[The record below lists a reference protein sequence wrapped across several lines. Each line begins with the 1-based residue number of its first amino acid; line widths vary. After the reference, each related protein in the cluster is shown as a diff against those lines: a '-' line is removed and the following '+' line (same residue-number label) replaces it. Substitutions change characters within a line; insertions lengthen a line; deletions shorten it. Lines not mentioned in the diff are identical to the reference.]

1 MSSKPA
7 RYHLVVIGAGTGGL
21 VTSAIAAGLGARVAL
36 IERDRMGGD
45 CLNVGCVPSKSLI
58 HSARSDIRF
67 PDAMKRMRTVRDE
80 LAVHDSAERF
90 TSLGVDVYHG
100 TGRFTSRDTIEVGD
114 ATLRFAKA
122 VIATGAR
129 AAVPPIEGLD
139 NAGYLTNETVFDL
152 TTQPDRLVIVGAGHI
167 GCELAQVFA
176 RFGTHVTLVDLAPR
190 ILSRDDP
197 DAGAIVAASLQR
209 DGVRFMYGVTPVR
222 AEPGALF
229 VAPIG
234 AERAGEVR
242 IETDAILVAAGRA
255 PNVEGFGLDV
265 AGVRYDAS
273 KGVIVDD
280 RLRTTNPNVYA
291 VGDVCSA
298 FKFTHNSDWQARL
311 VVPNALFFG
320 LGGGRVSSAIIPWC
334 TYTTPEL
341 AHVGE
346 TPATA
351 RQKGVAIDTITVPM
365 ASVDRAV
372 IDDVTEGFARV
383 HVRRGTDRI
392 VGATLVSEHAGESIS
407 EVTVAMTNRIGLGGI
422 GKTIHPYPT
431 QAEVFRKA
439 ADAWRRQRLTPG
451 AKSLFERFFRLSP

>member
-1 MSSKPA
+1 MSSK
-7 RYHLVVIGAGTGGL
+7 YHLVVIGAGTGGL

-58 HSARSDIRF
+58 HAARSGIGF
-67 PDAMKRMRTVRDE
+67 SDAMARMRAVRDT

-100 TGRFTSRDTIEVGD
+100 VGRFISSREIQVGD
-114 ATLRFAKA
+114 TTLRFSRA

-129 AAVPPIEGLD
+129 AAVPPIAGLD
-139 NAGYLTNETVFDL
+139 DAGYLTNENVFDL
-152 TTQPDRLVIVGAGHI
+152 ARQPDRLVIVGAGSI
-167 GCELAQVFA
+167 GCELGQVFA
-176 RFGTHVTLVDLAPR
+176 RFGTQVTIVDLAPR
-190 ILSRDDP
+190 VLVRDDP
-197 DAGAIVAASLQR
+197 DAAAIVAASMKR
-209 DGVRFMYGVTPVR
+209 DGVRFMFGVTPVR
-222 AEPGALF
+222 AERGSLY

-242 IETDAILVAAGRA
+242 IETDAILICAGRA

-265 AGVRYDAS
+265 AGVRYDATT
-273 KGVIVDD
+273 GVTIDD
-280 RLRTTNPNVYA
+280 RLRTTNPAIYA

-298 FKFTHNSDWQARL
+298 LQFTHNADWQARL

-320 LGGGRVSSAIIPWC
+320 LGGGKVSRGVIPWC

-341 AHVGE
+341 AHVGV
-346 TPATA
+346 TRGT
-351 RQKGVAIDTITVPM
+351 GIDTITVPM
-365 ASVDRAV
+365 STVDRAV
-372 IDDVTEGFARV
+372 IDDETEGFARV

-392 VGATLVSEHAGESIS
+392 VGATIVSRHAGELIS
-407 EVTVAMTNRIGLGGI
+407 EITLAMTNRIGLGGV
-422 GKTIHPYPT
+422 GKTVHPYPT
-431 QAEVFRKA
+431 QAEVWRKA

-451 AKSLFERFFRLSP
+451 AKRLFERFFRFSA

>member
-1 MSSKPA
+1 MSSK
-7 RYHLVVIGAGTGGL
+7 YHLVVLGAGSGGL

-36 IERDRMGGD
+36 IEKDRMGGD

-58 HSARSDIRF
+58 HAARSGIAF
-67 PDAMKRMRTVRDE
+67 ADAMKRMRAVRDE
-80 LAVHDSAERF
+80 LAVNDSAERF

-100 TGRFTSRDTIEVGD
+100 TGRFVARDAIEVGHT
-114 ATLRFAKA
+114 TLRFARA

-129 AAVPPIEGLD
+129 AAVPPIAGLD
-139 NAGYLTNETVFDL
+139 EAGYLTNETVFDL
-152 TTQPDRLVIVGAGHI
+152 TTQPERLIIVGAGPI
-167 GCELAQVFA
+167 GCELGQVFA
-176 RFGTHVTLVDLAPR
+176 RFGTQVTIVDQAPH
-190 ILSRDDP
+190 ILMRDDP
-197 DAGAIVAASLQR
+197 DAAAIVAASMQR

-222 AEPGALF
+222 AERGALY
-229 VAPIG
+229 VAPTG
-234 AERAGEVR
+234 AEGAGEVR
-242 IETDAILVAAGRA
+242 IETDALLIAAGRA

-273 KGVIVDD
+273 SGVAVDD

-298 FKFTHNSDWQARL
+298 LKFTHNSDWQARL

-320 LGGGRVSSAIIPWC
+320 LGGGRVSRGVIPWC

-346 TPATA
+346 TAATA
-351 RQKGVAIDTITVPM
+351 RQKGIAIETVTVPM

-372 IDDVTEGFARV
+372 IDDVTDGFARV

-392 VGATLVSEHAGESIS
+392 VGATLVSAHAGESIS

-439 ADAWRRQRLTPG
+439 ADAWRRQRLTPS
-451 AKSLFERFFRLSP
+451 AKSLFGRFFRWFG

>member
-1 MSSKPA
+1 MSS

-36 IERDRMGGD
+36 IERDKMGGD
-45 CLNVGCVPSKSLI
+45 CLNVGCVPSKTLI
-58 HSARSDIRF
+58 HAARSGSGF
-67 PDAMKRMRTVRDE
+67 VDAMQRVRTVRAA

-100 TGRFTSRDTIEVGD
+100 TARFTSHDEIAVGD
-114 ATLRFAKA
+114 TKLRFRRA

-129 AAVPPIEGLD
+129 AAVPVIPGLD
-139 NAGYLTNETVFDL
+139 EYLTNETVFDL
-152 TTQPDRLVIVGAGHI
+152 AEQPERMVIVGAGSI
-167 GCELAQVFA
+167 GCELGQVFA
-176 RFGTHVTLVDLAPR
+176 RFGTQVTIVDVAPR
-190 ILSRDDP
+190 ILVRDDP
-197 DAGAIVAASLQR
+197 DAAGVVVEAMRR
-209 DGVRFMYGVTPVR
+209 DRVRFMFGVTPVR
-222 AEPGALF
+222 AEKGALH
-229 VAPIG
+229 VG
-234 AERAGEVR
+234 DVK
-242 IETDAILVAAGRA
+242 IETDAILIAAGRA

-265 AGVRYDAS
+265 AGVRYNPAS
-273 KGVIVDD
+273 GVMVDD
-280 RLRTTNPNVYA
+280 RLRTTNPNIYA

-298 FKFTHNSDWQARL
+298 LKFTHNADWQARL

-320 LGGGRVSSAIIPWC
+320 LGGGRVSGAIVPWC

-351 RQKGVAIDTITVPM
+351 RQRGMAIDTVTVPM
-365 ASVDRAV
+365 STVDRAV
-372 IDDVTEGFARV
+372 IDDVPDGFARV

-407 EVTVAMTNRIGLGGI
+407 EITAAMTNGVGLAGI
-422 GKTIHPYPT
+422 SKTIHPYPT
-431 QAEVFRKA
+431 QAEAWRKA

-451 AKSLFERFFRLSP
+451 AKKIFERFFRVLG

>member
-1 MSSKPA
+1 MSS

-36 IERDRMGGD
+36 VERDRMGGD

-58 HSARSDIRF
+58 HAARSHIAF
-67 PDAMKRMRTVRDE
+67 PAAMGAMRAVRAE
-80 LAVHDSAERF
+80 LSVHDSAERF

-100 TGRFTSRDTIEVGD
+100 TARFASRDTIEVGD
-114 ATLRFAKA
+114 TTLRFARA

-129 AAVPPIEGLD
+129 AAVPPIVGLE
-139 NAGYLTNETVFDL
+139 ASGYLTNETVFDL
-152 TTQPDRLVIVGAGHI
+152 TTQPDRLVIVGAGPI
-167 GCELAQVFA
+167 GCELGQVFA
-176 RFGTHVTLVDLAPR
+176 RFGTRVTVVDLAPR
-190 ILSRDDP
+190 ILPRDDP
-197 DAGAIVAASLQR
+197 DAAAIVAESMRR

-222 AEPGALF
+222 AERGALY

-234 AERAGEVR
+234 AELAGEVR
-242 IETDAILVAAGRA
+242 IETDAIVIAAGRA
-255 PNVEGFGLDV
+255 PNVEGLGLDV
-265 AGVRYDAS
+265 AGVRYHALT
-273 KGVIVDD
+273 GVVVDD

-298 FKFTHNSDWQARL
+298 LKFTHNSDWQARL

-320 LGGGRVSSAIIPWC
+320 VGGGRVSRGIIPWC

-341 AHVGE
+341 AHVGD
-346 TPATA
+346 TAATA
-351 RQKGVAIDTITVPM
+351 RQKGMAIDTVTVPM

-407 EVTVAMTNRIGLGGI
+407 EITLAMTNRIGLGGI
-422 GKTIHPYPT
+422 GKTVHPYPT

-451 AKSLFERFFRLSP
+451 AKSLFERFFRSFG

>member
-1 MSSKPA
+1 MSSK
-7 RYHLVVIGAGTGGL
+7 YHLVVIGAGTGGL

-45 CLNVGCVPSKSLI
+45 CLNVGCVPSKSLL
-58 HSARSDIRF
+58 HAARVGLGF
-67 PDAMKRMRTVRDE
+67 TDAMQRMRAVRAE

-100 TGRFTSRDTIEVGD
+100 MARFSSREKIEVGD
-114 ATLRFAKA
+114 TTLRFARA

-129 AAVPPIEGLD
+129 AAVPSVAGLED
-139 NAGYLTNETVFDL
+139 AGYFTNETIFDL
-152 TTQPDRLVIVGAGHI
+152 TTQPDRLVIVGAGPI
-167 GCELAQVFA
+167 GCELGQVFA
-176 RFGTHVTLVDLAPR
+176 RFGTRVTIVDLAPR
-190 ILSRDDP
+190 VLMRDDP
-197 DAGAIVAASLQR
+197 DAAAIVAASMQR
-209 DGVRFMYGVTPVR
+209 DGVHFMFGVTPVR
-222 AEPGALF
+222 AERGSLF

-242 IETDAILVAAGRA
+242 IETDAILFAAGRA

-273 KGVIVDD
+273 TGVIVDD
-280 RLRTTNPNVYA
+280 RLRTTNPTIYA

-320 LGGGRVSSAIIPWC
+320 IGGGKVSRGVIPWC

-346 TPATA
+346 TAATA
-351 RQKGVAIDTITVPM
+351 RQRGMAIETITVPM
-365 ASVDRAV
+365 ATVDRAV
-372 IDDVTEGFARV
+372 IDGVTDGFARV

-407 EVTVAMTNRIGLGGI
+407 EITVAMTNRIGLGGI

-431 QAEVFRKA
+431 QTEVFRKV

-451 AKSLFERFFRLSP
+451 ARSVFERFFRLFG

>member
-1 MSSKPA
+1 MSSK
-7 RYHLVVIGAGTGGL
+7 YHLVVVGAGTGGL

-58 HSARSDIRF
+58 HAARSGVAF
-67 PDAMKRMRTVRDE
+67 PAAMRQMRAVRAE
-80 LAVHDSAERF
+80 LSVNDSAERF

-100 TGRFTSRDTIEVGD
+100 TGRFTARDAIEVGD
-114 ATLRFAKA
+114 TTLRFARA

-129 AAVPPIEGLD
+129 AALPPIAGL
-139 NAGYLTNETVFDL
+139 NEAGYLTNETVFDL
-152 TTQPDRLVIVGAGHI
+152 TTQPDRLVIVGAGPI
-167 GCELAQVFA
+167 GCELGQVFA
-176 RFGTHVTLVDLAPR
+176 RFGTQVTIVDLGPR
-190 ILSRDDP
+190 ILLRDDP
-197 DAGAIVAASLQR
+197 DAAAIVAASMQR

-222 AEPGALF
+222 AERGALY

-242 IETDAILVAAGRA
+242 IETDAILIAAGRA

-273 KGVIVDD
+273 TGVAVDD
-280 RLRTTNPNVYA
+280 RLRTTNPKIYA
-291 VGDVCSA
+291 VGDVCSP

-320 LGGGRVSSAIIPWC
+320 IGGGRVSQGVIPWC
-334 TYTTPEL
+334 TYTTPEI

-346 TPATA
+346 TAATA
-351 RQKGVAIDTITVPM
+351 RQRGMAIDTITVPM
-365 ASVDRAV
+365 STVDRAV
-372 IDDVTEGFARV
+372 IDDATEGFARV

-451 AKSLFERFFRLSP
+451 AKSVFERFFRLFR